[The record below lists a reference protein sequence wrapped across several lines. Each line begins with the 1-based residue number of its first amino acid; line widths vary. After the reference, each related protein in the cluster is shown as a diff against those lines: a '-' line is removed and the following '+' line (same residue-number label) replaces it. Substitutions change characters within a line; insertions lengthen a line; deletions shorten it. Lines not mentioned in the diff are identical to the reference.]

1 MIRALADAA
10 LVRGREEVERPQVA
24 VAVRVVVPH
33 VQRVQVRTVREH
45 AAHFGSPPFASSTN
59 YSRGVVAA
67 IVWPYP
73 SASSFA
79 WPACAPARQLR
90 PTPPTLGWLLKLP
103 AESKTICVQRL
114 RASSSEPCTS
124 CFGGATSFDAT
135 GSRCL

>member
-67 IVWPYP
+67 IVWPVP
-73 SASSFA
+73 VSIKLCLAGVR
-79 WPACAPARQLR
+79 ACQAVAP
-90 PTPPTLGWLLKLP
+90 
-103 AESKTICVQRL
+103 
-114 RASSSEPCTS
+114 
-124 CFGGATSFDAT
+124 DAT
-135 GSRCL
+135 CTRLALEIAGRVKDDLRSAAASLVV

>member
-10 LVRGREEVERPQVA
+10 LVRRREEVERPQVA

-45 AAHFGSPPFASSTN
+45 AAHFGSPFRELHN
-59 YSRGVVAA
+59 YAGAWSRRSYG
-67 IVWPYP
+67 PYP

-79 WPACAPARQLR
+79 WPAYAPARQLR
-90 PTPPTLGWLLKLP
+90 PTPPARGWLLKLP

-114 RASSSEPCTS
+114 PASSSEPSTS